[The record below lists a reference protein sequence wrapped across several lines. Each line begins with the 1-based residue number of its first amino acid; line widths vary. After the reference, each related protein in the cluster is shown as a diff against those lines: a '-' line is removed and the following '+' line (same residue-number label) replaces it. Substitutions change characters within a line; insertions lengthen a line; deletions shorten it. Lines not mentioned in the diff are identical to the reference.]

1 MDNIADKLSD
11 IKGSSLEAIRVME
24 IMGLSSVDLI
34 EPSRFLKFKEIVE
47 KLDSVPNKEFLLK
60 KLTLK
65 RVGTDILNVVW
76 EYLKMQEKR
85 ELYQEEL
92 DKINQSKDILVK
104 FSEEKGIDP
113 SEIEDYAKH
122 LQQISEFQSTIRN
135 IDEEISL
142 YEN

>member
-1 MDNIADKLSD
+1 MDNIADKLGD
-11 IKGSSLEAIRVME
+11 IKGDSLEAIRIME
-24 IMGLSSVDLI
+24 IMGLNSIDLV
-34 EPSRFLKFKEIVE
+34 EPNRFLKFKEVVE
-47 KLDSVPNKEFLLK
+47 KLSSVQNKEFLLK

-76 EYLKMQEKR
+76 EYLKMQEKK

-122 LQQISEFQSTIRN
+122 LQQISEFETTIRN
-135 IDEEISL
+135 IDDEISL

>member
-122 LQQISEFQSTIRN
+122 LQQISEFQATIKN

>member
-1 MDNIADKLSD
+1 MDNIADKLGD
-11 IKGSSLEAIRVME
+11 IKGDSLEAIRIME
-24 IMGLSSVDLI
+24 IMGLNSIDLV
-34 EPSRFLKFKEIVE
+34 EPNRFIKFKEVVE
-47 KLDSVPNKEFLLK
+47 KLSSVQNKEFLLK

-76 EYLKMQEKR
+76 EYLKMQEKK

-122 LQQISEFQSTIRN
+122 LQQISEFETTIRN
-135 IDEEISL
+135 IDDEISL